1 MDIDKDMKKR
11 SKTGWLSGFTLVAAL
26 AAMPYDDASACHPD
40 PYIGSICFTGAAFCP
55 RGYYA
60 AYGGILGIAND
71 PALFSLVGD
80 YWGGD
85 GRTTFELLDSR
96 GRELLHRGQGLG
108 LSEVFWSWY
117 LGSEFDYITD
127 WKMPQHTHAVDLSA
141 GLTAR
146 LKVSNAAADQVSP
159 EGHYF
164 AVTPTGA
171 ENYSGTAH
179 TVMAASAVQAQLWGP
194 ATLITGETGAEPPS
208 RSPVS
213 RIGPQLGLLMCVAW
227 DGQYPPRS

>member
-1 MDIDKDMKKR
+1 MDIDKDMKKWP
-11 SKTGWLSGFTLVAAL
+11 KAGWLSGFTLVAAL
-26 AAMPYDDASACHPD
+26 AAMPHAAALACHPD
-40 PYIGSICFTGAAFCP
+40 PYIGSICFTGASFCP
-55 RGYYA
+55 RGYYPA
-60 AYGGILGIAND
+60 DGRILPIAD
-71 PALFSLVGD
+71 DTALFSLVGA

-85 GRTTFELLDSR
+85 GTTTFGLLDSR
-96 GRELLHRGQGLG
+96 GRELLHRGQGPG

-117 LGSEFDYITD
+117 LGLEANDVWD
-127 WKMPQHTHAVDLSA
+127 LQMPQHTHAVDLSA

-179 TVMAASAVQAQLWGP
+179 TVMAASAVQAQLSGP
-194 ATLITGETGAEPPS
+194 ATLITGETGAEQSS